1 MYFLLKMIYFCHMKF
16 TKKLLNFLKT
26 FKGIVSLIII
36 IGIILFSIFGGKNS
50 QEEIFTL
57 TNENLSATGITVG
70 GTVVAQEEVELSFEN
85 SGRIAQVNKNAGD
98 RVNQGETIAS
108 LNTGTISANILKAQA
123 DLDAEIA
130 KLNEY
135 KNQEGS
141 GVTEVETKKNQ
152 LVRELQNAYITAE
165 DAIKN
170 KTDQYFDNPDSRFPK
185 IIYLFNDYE
194 LRNDIN
200 EERYLIGR
208 MLDDWQ
214 TWAYSITKENYTE
227 QMLSDTKTNISKV
240 QTYINKV
247 ASAVNQFESSETYTQ
262 TTIDK
267 YKSDTSTARSNM
279 NQALTDVINAQES
292 LRSTTS
298 QIPYQEARVK
308 SARAVIAQYEAELNK
323 SVIRAPFTG
332 LITQQ
337 DAKIGM
343 SAFSDQKLVSMIS
356 DSNYGIDTYVPEVYI
371 SQIKLGNK
379 AKVTLNAYGSTV
391 TFDASVTY
399 IDPAASERDG
409 VASYKVELV
418 FDSNDER
425 IKSGMTGDVEI
436 MTEVINPAFWIP
448 SRAIIDQGGASYV
461 KVKVGE
467 ASELR
472 KIQVGERR
480 PEEIEVLAGLLVGDQ
495 IILNIQK

>member
-1 MYFLLKMIYFCHMKF
+1 MHFSKKMLHFYYMKF
-16 TKKLLNFLKT
+16 TKKLLNFLKS
-26 FKGIVSLIII
+26 FKGIAALVLLIII
-36 IGIILFSIFGGKNS
+36 TIFILRGNNNS
-50 QEEIFTL
+50 EEIFTL
-57 TNENLSATGITVG
+57 TNDTLSATGVTVG
-70 GTVVAQEEVELSFEN
+70 GTVVAQEEVELSFES
-85 SGRIAQVNKNAGD
+85 SGRIAQVNKSAGD
-98 RVNQGETIAS
+98 RVNQGETITS
-108 LNTGTISANILKAQA
+108 LDTGTISANILKAQA

-135 KNQEGS
+135 KKQEGN
-141 GVTEVETKKNQ
+141 GLTEVESKKNQ
-152 LVRELQNAYITAE
+152 LIREMQNAYIVAE

-170 KTDQYFDNPDSRFPK
+170 KTDQYFENPDSRFPK
-185 IIYLFNDYE
+185 MFFIFDKFE
-194 LRNDIN
+194 LRNQLN
-200 EERYLIGR
+200 EQRYTIGR
-208 MLDDWQ
+208 TLKAWQ
-214 TWAYSITKENYTE
+214 SWAYTINKDTYTD
-227 QMLSDTKTNISKV
+227 QLFSDTKNNVILI
-240 QTYINKV
+240 QNYLNAV
-247 ASAVNQFESSETYTQ
+247 AVAVNQFEASDTYPQ

-267 YKSDTSTARSNM
+267 YKTDTATARSNI
-279 NQALTDVINAQES
+279 NQVLTDLINAQEE

-308 SARAVIAQYEAELNK
+308 SARAVVAQYEAELQK
-323 SVIRAPFTG
+323 SIIRAPFTG
-332 LITQQ
+332 LITKQ
-337 DAKIGM
+337 DAKVGM

-379 AKVTLNAYGSTV
+379 GKVTLNAYGSTV
-391 TFDASVTY
+391 IFDATVSY

-448 SRAIIDQGGASYV
+448 STAIIDQGGASYV

-472 KIQVGERR
+472 KVQVGERR
-480 PEEIEVLAGLLVGDQ
+480 PDDIEILAGLLVGDQ
-495 IILNIQK
+495 IILNVKK